1 MTHTH
6 MHTYTPTHTHIHSHR
21 EREGRDGWTEC
32 VFVCVRGKEQIMPRC
47 ERGGLISLGWCGAE
61 QAGVGLLL
69 GEQKDSNIVSVK
81 QVDHARA
88 YITS

>member
-1 MTHTH
+1 M
-6 MHTYTPTHTHIHSHR
+6 
-21 EREGRDGWTEC
+21 DG
-32 VFVCVRGKEQIMPRC
+32 VCVCVCVCEKERADNATLQTR
-47 ERGGLISLGWCGAE
+47 RLIFLGWCGAE